1 MDSNVDIV
9 LASGSPRRKELLA
22 ASGVPFRVIVSDAE
36 ETVAEDAAPAE
47 VAMRNA
53 QTKALAVAQG
63 LSPSSTVI
71 GADTIVVLDG
81 RIFGKPEDEDDA
93 ERMLSELSGRTHQV
107 ITGVCIVNSEGAA
120 SFAEVTEVTFKKL
133 NTKDIDAYVATGEPL
148 DKAGAYGI
156 QGGAG
161 RFVDRIEGDYD
172 NVVGLPTAHLLRA
185 LDLERSDEIDDGQDQ
200 QQ

>member
-81 RIFGKPEDEDDA
+81 RIFGKPKDEDDA
-93 ERMLSELSGRTHQV
+93 KRMLSELSGRTHQV

-120 SFAEVTEVTFKKL
+120 SFAEVTEITFKKL
-133 NTKDIDAYVATGEPL
+133 STKDIDTYVATGDPL